1 MIIRRG
7 RSGVRSF
14 KCQLSRLDSRPAVTT
29 CPRSCLSVL
38 VWSLKIVSLDCN
50 DMCRI
55 CRSATFIFSMMFP
68 DVDDL

>member
-7 RSGVRSF
+7 RSGVCSF
-14 KCQLSRLDSRPAVTT
+14 KCQLSRLDSEPAVTT

-38 VWSLKIVSLDCN
+38 VWSVEIVSRDCD

-55 CRSATFIFSMMFP
+55 CQSATFIFSMMFP